1 MFTSSGRSCIG
12 AGRITCNCAARTDVS
27 SLVACRRANPV
38 RTIVRIAVMA
48 IAACSV
54 ASARG
59 VVAPLDTQADL
70 NTFMKEVLERR
81 DENWKKLQQYI
92 LDENEKI

>member
-1 MFTSSGRSCIG
+1 
-12 AGRITCNCAARTDVS
+12 
-27 SLVACRRANPV
+27 V

-48 IAACSV
+48 IAACTV

-59 VVAPLDTQADL
+59 LVAPLDTQADL

-92 LDENEKI
+92 LDENEKIEVFGLGRHAHVGPASRISVVHSRRAIS